1 MTGDMV
7 FQMIMLLL
15 LLAILFIFTVAVK
28 VLFRKKRR
36 NPTLDVEEKLDK
48 IIALLDSETNRKR

>member
-1 MTGDMV
+1 MV